1 MGGVAERHVEM
12 SRREPLARR
21 VVITGLGATTPAG
34 VGRDALWRAI
44 VEGRSCECLLPQHDH
59 FEMNCKIFAIVP
71 GFDPIVSGLDLE
83 VVKRNDRVGHLALVT
98 AREAFAHSG
107 LDRDDIDPERAGVNI
122 GTAVAGSMSMESAW
136 VELTERGTRP
146 LDGSAALNLSQAFSP
161 VAAAIEVARDF
172 GFQGPVLATSTGCT
186 AGLDSIGQ
194 AWRSIRDGEVDV
206 MIAGASEAPL
216 TPIAISA
223 FDTIQAITRKPK
235 EAVGTA
241 SSPFSAD
248 RDGFILSEGCGL
260 VVLEEL
266 EHAQRRGATI
276 LAEIL
281 FYASTS
287 NAYHMTG
294 LPPDGLDLARAI
306 ALSIE
311 GARIRPSQID
321 YVNAHGSSTLQN
333 DRNETAAFHLTL
345 GANAA
350 ATPVSSLKSI
360 LGHPLGAASS
370 IEIVASV
377 QSMLEGFLIPTINYR
392 TPAEDCDLD
401 YVPNHG
407 RAAEI
412 HCVLSDCSGFSGLHS
427 SIVLTDASKELQPA

>member
-1 MGGVAERHVEM
+1 M
-12 SRREPLARR
+12 SRREPEARR

-34 VGRDALWRAI
+34 VGRDALWQAI
-44 VEGRSCECLLPQHDH
+44 VEGRSCECLLPEHDH
-59 FEMNCKIFAIVP
+59 FEMNCKIFAVVP
-71 GFDPIVSGLDLE
+71 GFDPIASGLDPE
-83 VVKRNDRVGHLALVT
+83 VVARNDRVGHLALVT
-98 AREAFAHSG
+98 AREAWEHSG
-107 LDRDDIDPERAGVNI
+107 LTRDAIDPDRAGVNI
-122 GTAVAGSMSMESAW
+122 GTAVAGSMTMESAW
-136 VELTERGTRP
+136 VEVTERGTKA
-146 LDGSAALNLSQAFSP
+146 LDGSTVPHLAQAFSP
-161 VAAAIEVARDF
+161 VAAALEVATHF
-172 GFQGPVLATSTGCT
+172 GFRGPVLATSTGCT
-186 AGLDSIGQ
+186 AGLDSIGN
-194 AWRSIRDGEVDV
+194 AWRTIREGEADV

-223 FDTIQAITRKPK
+223 FDVIQAITRKPK

-241 SSPFSAD
+241 SAPFSAD

-260 VVLEEL
+260 VVLEEY
-266 EHAQRRGATI
+266 EHARRRGARI

-281 FYASTS
+281 SYASTS

-306 ALSIE
+306 ALSIQ
-311 GARIRPSQID
+311 GAGIKPSDID

-345 GANAA
+345 GATAES
-350 ATPVSSLKSI
+350 TPVSSLKSI

-392 TPAEDCDLD
+392 RRADDCDLD

-407 RAAEI
+407 RKAEI
-412 HCVLSDCSGFSGLHS
+412 KCVLSDCSGFSGLHS
-427 SIVLTDASKELQPA
+427 SIVLSAHP